1 MVWGQLSISTPTQQQ
16 GGIIRG
22 HLQLP
27 VPIYPGACPSA
38 STDRTSSPALG
49 TDSLPVSPVPPTCLH
64 GPTCQE
70 AWEGGACPQH
80 LMWGTCPHHLLSV
93 PTHPGAQPGYP

>member
-1 MVWGQLSISTPTQQQ
+1 MAWGQLSISTSAQQQ
-16 GGIIRG
+16 GCVIRC

-27 VPIYPGACPSA
+27 APVYPGACPSA

-64 GPTCQE
+64 GPTCQG
-70 AWEGGACPQH
+70 AWEGGASPQH
-80 LMWGTCPHHLLSV
+80 LMWGTCPYHLFSV
-93 PTHPGAQPGYP
+93 PTHPGAQPSYP